1 MLLQDVRYA
10 LRTLSRSKGFATVA
24 ILCLGFGIG
33 LNATIFSLIDGVL
46 ADTAEWIVFERVQ
59 GSARYLLIIN
69 RTAEGREYRVSAPYP
84 RAQLVFWSD
93 GADRTWADTTADGRR
108 IEQSVFVPP
117 FGLVVLSA
125 LPLFAG

>member
-1 MLLQDVRYA
+1 V
-10 LRTLSRSKGFATVA
+10 
-24 ILCLGFGIG
+24 IFG
-33 LNATIFSLIDGVL
+33 AVL

-69 RTAEGREYRVSAPYP
+69 RTAEGREYQVSAFAPYP
-84 RAQLVFWSD
+84 RAQLVLWSD
-93 GADRTWADTTADGRR
+93 GADRKWADTTAAGRR

-125 LPLFAG
+125 LPLFAGR